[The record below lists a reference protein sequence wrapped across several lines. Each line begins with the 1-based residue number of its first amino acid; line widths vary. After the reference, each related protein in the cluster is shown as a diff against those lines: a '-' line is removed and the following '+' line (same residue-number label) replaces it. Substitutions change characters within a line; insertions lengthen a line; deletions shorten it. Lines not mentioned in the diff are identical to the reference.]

1 MADDEVRHWKSLKKT
16 EAAAVG
22 FRQQVCSQEPPPLG
36 ATIRMKRQGFTGTV
50 DLLRGRLQLRVR
62 GDDEA
67 LTSGSRY
74 LPSSSKRTRPQLC
87 LCRSQTI
94 ECRLLLSQTTCVC
107 RRRDPAFLGIR
118 DARWLSQGDLQLEVP
133 VPRSRLLRRLG
144 GVESNHVLPRPANA
158 EGVPRIAGRIV
169 PICAFLPLGFLVK
182 VNRRR

>member
-22 FRQQVCSQEPPPLG
+22 FRQQVCSQEAPPLG

-87 LCRSQTI
+87 LCRSQTV
-94 ECRLLLSQTTCVC
+94 ECRCSCPKRRVFVVAETPLSWEFGTPAGC
-107 RRRDPAFLGIR
+107 RKAICNSRSPFP
-118 DARWLSQGDLQLEVP
+118 VP
-133 VPRSRLLRRLG
+133 VCCG
-144 GVESNHVLPRPANA
+144 GL
-158 EGVPRIAGRIV
+158 EGLNPIMCCPGRQMRK
-169 PICAFLPLGFLVK
+169 GSQE
-182 VNRRR
+182 